1 MKRALP
7 VIISLF
13 FVFSFGLVFAE
24 SQPWDFLRPL
34 NSAAESLSTVTTWAV
49 FLLSLGLMVIAL
61 LAYRRKHSKRY
72 AFIALAFV
80 FFFLKWLLKVVD
92 IYFSPGHFFNWA
104 AESVFE
110 LVIFASL
117 FLALFKR

>member
-1 MKRALP
+1 MKRAFVVMTTVFFML
-7 VIISLF
+7 LF
-13 FVFSFGLVFAE
+13 GFVFAE
-24 SQPWDFLRPL
+24 PQPWDFLRPL
-34 NSAAESLSTVTTWAV
+34 NSAAESLSAVTTWVV

>member
-1 MKRALP
+1 MT
-7 VIISLF
+7 VVS
-13 FVFSFGLVFAE
+13 FVLLIGLVFAE
-24 SQPWDFLRPL
+24 SKPWDFLRPID
-34 NSAAESLSTVTTWAV
+34 SAAESFGAVTTWIV
-49 FLLSLGLMVIAL
+49 FLLSAGLMVIAL
-61 LAYRRKHSKRY
+61 LAYRKKHSRRY
-72 AFIALAFV
+72 ALIALAFV

-92 IYFSPGHFFNWA
+92 IYFSPGHFFSWA

>member
-1 MKRALP
+1 MTM
-7 VIISLF
+7 V
-13 FVFSFGLVFAE
+13 SFILLLGIVFAE
-24 SQPWDFLRPL
+24 SQPWDVLRPL
-34 NSAAESLSTVTTWAV
+34 NSVAESLGAITTWIV

-61 LAYRRKHSKRY
+61 LAYRKKRSKRY